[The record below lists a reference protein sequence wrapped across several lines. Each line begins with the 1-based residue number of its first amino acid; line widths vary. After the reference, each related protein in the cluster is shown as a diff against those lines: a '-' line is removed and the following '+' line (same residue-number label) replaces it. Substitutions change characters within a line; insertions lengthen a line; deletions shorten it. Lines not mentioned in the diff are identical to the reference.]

1 MLRSLNSGVSGLKA
15 FQTKLDVIGNNI
27 ANVNTVGYK
36 KSQIVFQDLFS
47 QSLKSA
53 YEPTTSLGG
62 RGGTNPM
69 QVGLGTQ
76 VSSIKNVFTPGSP
89 TSTYNPTDLY
99 INGDGF
105 FVVGNSP
112 GTDRFLTRAGDF
124 TLDSQNRLVNK
135 AGLYV
140 MGPTNQPIDLTGY
153 ASFSILPDGS
163 IKGLDVNGNPLAGFK
178 IGTVTVKN
186 PNGLQKEGESL
197 YSVTPNADSTTSVA
211 TLLANPNNKNEIVTG
226 VLEMSNVDISEEM
239 TDMIVAQRGFQANS
253 KIITVSDSI
262 LEEVINLK
270 R

>member
-1 MLRSLNSGVSGLKA
+1 MLRSLNSGISGLKA

-36 KSQIVFQDLFS
+36 KNQIVFQDLFS
-47 QSLKSA
+47 QTLKGA
-53 YEPTTSLGG
+53 IAPTTNLGG
-62 RGGTNPM
+62 IGGKNPL

-76 VSSIKNVFTPGSP
+76 VSSINKVFTPGSP
-89 TSTYNPTDLY
+89 MATYNQSDLY
-99 INGDGF
+99 LDGDGF

-140 MGPTNQPIDLTGY
+140 MGPNNQPIDLTGY
-153 ASFSILPDGS
+153 ESYSIAPDGS
-163 IKGLDVNGNPLAGFK
+163 ITGFNSAGTALSGYK
-178 IGTVTVKN
+178 VGTVVVRN

-197 YSVTPNADSTTSVA
+197 YSLTTNADSASIP
-211 TLLANPNNKNEIVTG
+211 TLLTAGSKGQIIAG
-226 VLEMSNVDISEEM
+226 VLEMSNVDIAEEM

>member
-36 KSQIVFQDLFS
+36 KNQIVFQDLFS
-47 QSLKSA
+47 QTLKGA
-53 YEPTTSLGG
+53 NAPTTSLGG
-62 RGGTNPM
+62 FGGTNPM

-76 VSSIKNVFTPGSP
+76 VSNIKNVFTPGSP
-89 TSTYNPTDLY
+89 MSTYNQSDLY
-99 INGDGF
+99 IDGDGF

-124 TLDSQNRLVNK
+124 TLDSQNKLVNSN
-135 AGLYV
+135 GMYV
-140 MGPTNQPIDLTGY
+140 MGTNNQPIDLTGY
-153 ASFSILPDGS
+153 TSFNILPDGS
-163 IKGLDVNGNPLAGFK
+163 ITGLNSAGAPLMGFK
-178 IGTVTVKN
+178 IGTVVVNN

-197 YSVTPNADSTTSVA
+197 YSLTPNANSTTDIT
-211 TLLANPNNKNEIVTG
+211 TLLTNGSKAQIISG